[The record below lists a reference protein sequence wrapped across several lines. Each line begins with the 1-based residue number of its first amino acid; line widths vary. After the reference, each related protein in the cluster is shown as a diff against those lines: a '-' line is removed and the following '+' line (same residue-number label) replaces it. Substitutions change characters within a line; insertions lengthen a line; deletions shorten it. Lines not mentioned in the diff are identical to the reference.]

1 MPEVYVLIIPSFG
14 LINYSL
20 SQYTSN
26 YIFGSISM
34 ILALI
39 SILVFGSL
47 VWAHHMFTVNMESD
61 TNLYFSILTL
71 VIAIPTGTKLY
82 NWLFLTYSYP
92 YNWLQTYNL
101 PLLLCFIFIFIII
114 TGGITGI
121 ILGNNIL
128 DIQLHDTYYVVSH
141 FHYILSIGSV
151 LSIFL
156 TLVQISSYISPVR
169 VETFIMSCLDVNYLS
184 IIFILLNVIF
194 LPMYFLGFNTM
205 PRRIPSY
212 ADYLFPWNA
221 VSTIG
226 VISLYLCF
234 LSLILT

>member
-1 MPEVYVLIIPSFG
+1 MYVLIIPSFG
-14 LINYSL
+14 LINYTL

-39 SILVFGSL
+39 SILIFGSI
-47 VWAHHMFTVNMESD
+47 VYGHHLFTVNMESD
-61 TNLYFSILTL
+61 TNLYYSILTL

-92 YNWLQTYNL
+92 FNFLQTYNL
-101 PLLLCFIFIFIII
+101 PLLLAFIFLIIVI
-114 TGGITGI
+114 LGGVTGI

-151 LSIFL
+151 LSIIL
-156 TLVQISSYISPVR
+156 TLIQISSYISPVR
-169 VETFIMSCLDVNYLS
+169 VEAFIYSCLDVTYLS
-184 IIFILLNVIF
+184 IIFLLLNVIF
-194 LPMYFLGFNTM
+194 LPMYFLGFNTL
-205 PRRIPSY
+205 PRRVADY
-212 ADYLFPWNA
+212 ADYLFPWNS
-221 VSTIG
+221 VSTTA
-226 VISLYLCF
+226 VIALYLI
-234 LSLILT
+234 LLTLILTP